1 MTTYTENRT
10 TDTSTNRPLFAALGV
25 GVAIVLTALGT
36 FWDLTGNE
44 PDSTQGWEEF
54 LPVIGVILVAAAIVF
69 GLAVRPGPQAGT
81 RAIVLAVLSVLSL
94 VVFWSGL
101 PAVLA
106 AGSVAN
112 AVAARGS
119 DGALTS
125 LAKASIGI
133 SAVALALAVA
143 AAIAG

>member
-1 MTTYTENRT
+1 
-10 TDTSTNRPLFAALGV
+10 
-25 GVAIVLTALGT
+25 VLTALGT

-44 PDSTQGWEEF
+44 PDSAQGWEEF

-119 DGALTS
+119 DGALTG